1 MAASFRTLYIVI
13 FIVFCEVNRHD
24 ASWPSHVY
32 TYNMYIPDISSQ
44 TDEAESKF
52 VYWRSLEKAFQKN
65 PEAIKSALL
74 ISYLRKSFP
83 TRIYVDRQGNHYTWD
98 RNRGFV
104 PVNQYTAPWYT
115 NYNQAPMYSE
125 PYYSRT
131 AMFPNYQTQVPMYQ
145 RPSPSVF
152 WAQSPQ
158 GWIPVSPDPFFS
170 SYTSHPVN
178 INNYWCD
185 PTATDFNNVI
195 PQLSTEVSAEDPC
208 MRQQLPDEFGLVASS
223 GMADMLCALCQTI
236 KSMECVWKFCSHPD
250 GVYKVKMD

>member
-1 MAASFRTLYIVI
+1 MVS
-13 FIVFCEVNRHD
+13 
-24 ASWPSHVY
+24 
-32 TYNMYIPDISSQ
+32 
-44 TDEAESKF
+44 DEAESKF

-195 PQLSTEVSAEDPC
+195 PQLSTEVSGKCVLISFILKKWKDERSHIIKGINKPNQNLRRLDGQHIT
-208 MRQQLPDEFGLVASS
+208 RQNF
-223 GMADMLCALCQTI
+223 
-236 KSMECVWKFCSHPD
+236 K
-250 GVYKVKMD
+250 